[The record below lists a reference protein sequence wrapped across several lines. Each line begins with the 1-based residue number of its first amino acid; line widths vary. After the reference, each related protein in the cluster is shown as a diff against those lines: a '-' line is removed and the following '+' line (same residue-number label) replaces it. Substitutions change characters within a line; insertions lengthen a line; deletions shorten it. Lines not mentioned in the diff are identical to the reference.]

1 LEATGAATTGRVGPS
16 LGSRAEE
23 ALDVATADPVR
34 GQRLAADLVVEARRA
49 GDAEVLSTAQQALG
63 LAARERNDVR
73 SALRHQ
79 RAAVASARRAGLRP
93 REARARASLC
103 ATYLYA
109 GRTAEA
115 LREADRAA
123 AISRGL
129 DLARAEMQRAGILA
143 RLGRYDESL
152 AAMRPAL
159 AALREEGDD
168 LWEARLLNNRGLLH
182 VLTGST
188 VQARRDL
195 EAAEQ
200 LFDRL
205 GDRVAVAHIKCNY
218 GWLAGRRG
226 DIPTALARF
235 DEADEALRRLALP
248 LAINLSTRCEVLLS
262 ARLLHEARA
271 TALSA
276 VEELDANH
284 MAADA
289 AEARLRLA
297 QAALADGDLPACLE
311 AATAALRALRSQR
324 RPGWVPVARWL
335 IVRARF
341 EDGQGSAALER
352 QAVEVAGR
360 LAASGWAAMASDAR
374 ILAGRMALRRGQVD
388 RAKEQLRLAGQR
400 IGAAPVDVRIRTWH
414 ARALLRVAG
423 GDRGGA
429 ERALAAGLRLLDGH
443 RATLGSTDLRTSAS
457 EHGTELARLGVDL
470 ALADGRPRR
479 VLDWVERARA
489 ASLMLR
495 PVRPPQDDEL
505 TDALARLRQAVD
517 AVSTAAA
524 AGHAVDR
531 LLRQEAALE
540 EEVRRRSRHARGD
553 GDVGPGPVTVE
564 RILGS
569 LGDHALVELIE
580 HEGVFHA
587 VVAAGRRVSLHAL
600 GPVDEVRRDVGG
612 LSFAMRRRAVAP
624 DRSVGALRRDADDAA
639 GRLDE
644 VLLTPLRTA
653 VGDRPLVISPSGRLH
668 LVPWS
673 LLPSCRGRPVTVAP
687 SAALWV
693 TASGR
698 PPHHRP
704 GQERSVLVAGPGLAH
719 AAQEVADLARFHRR
733 PLTLVGADATTERVL
748 RAMDGASV
756 AHVAAHSSF
765 RADNPL
771 FSFLDM
777 ADGRLTAYD
786 LESLERAPEV
796 LILSACET
804 ALLAV
809 GPGDELM
816 GMASATLSL
825 GTRTL
830 VGTLWPVPDDA
841 MHAVML
847 RLHRTLSTGR
857 PIAEAIAEVQSETSV
872 PDRESVAAAAL
883 CCLGA
888 G

>member
-1 LEATGAATTGRVGPS
+1 LDATGTAPTAGPT
-16 LGSRAEE
+16 LGSRAEQ
-23 ALDVATADPVR
+23 ALDLATADPVR
-34 GQRLAADLVVEARRA
+34 GQRVAAGLLTEAGRA
-49 GDAEVLSTAQQALG
+49 GDTAALSTAQQALG

-73 SALRHQ
+73 AALRHQ
-79 RAAVASARRAGLRP
+79 RAAVATARRAGLGP
-93 REARARASLC
+93 REGQARASLC

-109 GRTAEA
+109 GRTTDAI
-115 LREADRAA
+115 REAERAA
-123 AISRGL
+123 AVSRGL
-129 DLARAEMQRAGILA
+129 DLARVEMQRAGILA

-159 AALREEGDD
+159 AALRDEGDD

-195 EAAEQ
+195 EAAER
-200 LFDRL
+200 LFDRV
-205 GDRVAVAHIKCNY
+205 GDEVAVAHIRCNY

-235 DEADEALRRLALP
+235 DEADEALRRLGMP

-262 ARLLHEARA
+262 ARLLDEARA
-271 TALSA
+271 AAESA
-276 VEELDANH
+276 VAELDTSR

-297 QAALADGDLPACLE
+297 QAALAGGDLPACLD
-311 AATAALRALRSQR
+311 AATTALRALRSQR
-324 RPGWVPVARWL
+324 RAGWVPVARWL

-341 EDGQGSAALER
+341 EDGQGTAVLER
-352 QAVEVAGR
+352 QAIEVAGE

-374 ILAGRMALRRGQVD
+374 ILAGRLAMGRGRVD
-388 RAKEQLRLAGQR
+388 RAEEQLRLAGRR

-414 ARALLRVAG
+414 ARALLRVAA
-423 GDRGGA
+423 GDPAGA
-429 ERALAAGLRLLDGH
+429 ERSLVAGLRLLDGH

-457 EHGTELARLGVDL
+457 EHGTELARLGVGL
-470 ALADGRPRR
+470 ALAGGRPRR
-479 VLDWVERARA
+479 VLAWVERARA

-517 AVSTAAA
+517 AVSAAAA
-524 AGHAVDR
+524 AGEPVDR
-531 LLRQEAALE
+531 LLRREAALE
-540 EEVRRRSRHARGD
+540 AEVRRRSRHARGD
-553 GDVGPGPVTVE
+553 GAAGTGPLPVE
-564 RILGS
+564 RIVGS
-569 LGDHALVELIE
+569 LGDHALVELVE
-580 HEGVFHA
+580 HDDVFHA
-587 VVAAGRRVSLHAL
+587 VVATGRRVSLHRL
-600 GPVDEVRRDVGG
+600 GPVDQVRREIGW
-612 LSFAMRRRAVAP
+612 LSFAMGRAGVAP
-624 DRSVGALRRDADDAA
+624 DRVVGALRRDADRAA
-639 GRLDE
+639 VRIDD
-644 VLLTPLRTA
+644 LLLAPLRTA
-653 VGDRPLVISPSGRLH
+653 IGDRPLVISPSGRLH

-673 LLPSCRGRPVTVAP
+673 LLPSCHGRPVSVAP

-693 TASGR
+693 AAAGR
-698 PPHHRP
+698 PPHHPAGR
-704 GQERSVLVAGPGLAH
+704 ERSVLVAGPGLDH
-719 AAQEVADLARFHRR
+719 AVGEVADLARFHRR
-733 PLTLVGADATTERVL
+733 PLTLTGADATAGRVL

-756 AHVAAHSSF
+756 AHVAAHGSF

-771 FSFLDM
+771 FSFLEM

-786 LESLERAPEV
+786 LESLDRAPEV
-796 LILSACET
+796 LVLSACET
-804 ALLAV
+804 ALSAV
-809 GPGDELM
+809 GAGDELM

-830 VGTLWPVPDDA
+830 VGTLWPVPDGA
-841 MHAVML
+841 MHAVMVG
-847 RLHRTLSTGR
+847 LHGRLSTGR
-857 PIAEAIAEVQSETSV
+857 SIAEAVAGVQAEAASG
-872 PDRESVAAAAL
+872 PDREAVAASAL